1 MGFIHHSRFLTLGTF
16 PTYERYQTIERN
28 MSILGSLCIILSLTI
43 IPAFRSRLT
52 VCGITVFLAL
62 VLFGAPDVLAADISF
77 TYVPDYGTKNNLK
90 GKVDDPNYKVAVYI
104 LIDGMG
110 WWLKPYTNS
119 FVCPDGN
126 GDWECDITTGG
137 VDEYAIKIT
146 AYLLPSEYDPP
157 FRSKE
162 EDEKNSLDKATA
174 IRSARTISFSGY
186 NWSVKSSV
194 DEAAGIFWTVNP
206 GQNYFSH
213 YVNNVWVDEQGRLH
227 LKVTQQNGKWYCAEV
242 RCSDHLG
249 YGKYTFS
256 LSSGFEQINE
266 NVVLGLFTYDD
277 ETIFPN
283 REIDIEFS
291 RWGTPLNEN
300 GQYVIQPWYVT
311 GNIQR
316 FNVIHNSLDSIHSF
330 TWNPQ
335 SINFQSHYSDETSI
349 QSWSYEG
356 GNIPRTGTENLRI
369 NLWLNAQS
377 PSDGEE
383 VEVVIDKFE
392 FKSSRS
398 TVITPIL
405 LLLLDSN

>member
-1 MGFIHHSRFLTLGTF
+1 MIASTF
-16 PTYERYQTIERN
+16 ERYQTIERN
-28 MSILGSLCIILSLTI
+28 MSILGSLSIILSLTI
-43 IPAFRSRLT
+43 IPAFRCRLT

-62 VLFGAPDVLAADISF
+62 VLFGATDVLAAAISF

-90 GKVDDPNYKVAVYI
+90 GKVDDPDYKVAVYI

-110 WWLKPYTNS
+110 WWLKPYANS
-119 FVCPDGN
+119 FVYPDEN

-137 VDEYAIKIT
+137 VDQYAIKIT
-146 AYLLPSEYDPP
+146 AYVLPSEYDPP
-157 FRSKE
+157 SRSKE
-162 EDEKNSLDKATA
+162 EDEKNSLAKATA
-174 IRSARTISFSGY
+174 IRSARTISFSGC
-186 NWSVKSSV
+186 NWSVKTSV
-194 DEAAGIFWTVNP
+194 DEAAGIFWTVDP

-227 LKVTQQNGKWYCAEV
+227 LKITQQNGKWYCAEV
-242 RCSDHLG
+242 RCPDHLG
-249 YGKYTFS
+249 YGKYTFY

-291 RWGTPLNEN
+291 RWGAPFNDN
-300 GQYVIQPWYVT
+300 GQYVIQPWDVT
-311 GNIQR
+311 GNIHR
-316 FNVIHNSLDSIHSF
+316 FNVIHNGLDSMHSF

-335 SINFQSHYSDETSI
+335 SINFQSHHSDETSI
-349 QSWSYEG
+349 QTWSYDG

-369 NLWLNAQS
+369 NLWLNAQP

-383 VEVVIDKFE
+383 VEVVINKFE